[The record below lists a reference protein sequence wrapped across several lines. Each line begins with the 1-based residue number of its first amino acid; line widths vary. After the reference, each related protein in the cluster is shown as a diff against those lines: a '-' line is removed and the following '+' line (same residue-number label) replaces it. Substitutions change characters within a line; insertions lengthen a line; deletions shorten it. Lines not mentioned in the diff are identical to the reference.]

1 MKSRT
6 GVTIIEITIAVFI
19 FAAAFIPIIK
29 VVTFGSVSTVKNG
42 LYSKAAQ
49 LAQQLVE
56 ECKHVPIKVY
66 EDLYYGMEEY
76 KGEDT
81 ANTIQEVSDH
91 FYSKTAEK
99 MNKFIEE
106 EKKKG
111 TLDKFG
117 HQAYL
122 RVKKNELGQMKEI
135 WFDVEIF
142 WNDKGYATST
152 AGINGY
158 QHHVRYANAYYNSEA
173 M

>member
-1 MKSRT
+1 MKLKQ

-42 LYSKAAQ
+42 FYAKAAQ
-49 LAQQLVE
+49 LAQQLIE

-66 EDLYYGMEEY
+66 EDLYYDLEDYTE
-76 KGEDT
+76 EDT
-81 ANTIQEVSDH
+81 SKTRCEVSDH
-91 FYSKTAEK
+91 FYSKTAEE

-106 EKKKG
+106 ERKKG

-117 HQAYL
+117 HQAFL
-122 RVKKNELGQMKEI
+122 RVKKNELGQMKEV
-135 WFDVEIF
+135 WFDVEIY

-152 AGINGY
+152 AGIEGY
-158 QHHVRYANAYYNSEA
+158 QHHVRYANAYYNAEA